1 MKMYNIDLEIIDEV
15 DSNSVDAYYNY
26 APINFEE
33 YENVDTD
40 YFSVH
45 VTR

>member
-1 MKMYNIDLEIIDEV
+1 MFNFTFDDLMNEV

-26 APINFEE
+26 ATINYEE